1 MPTPTVSPTDVHS
14 LLSDHS
20 LEMTGKDL
28 PHLLDARDTIPQ
40 ATRINVTFLE
50 NEEPEVRIEA
60 ARAVRES
67 GFVPV
72 PHLSARRLASQAMLE
87 DYLGALQ
94 AIGAAD
100 QVFAVGGDPATPH
113 GPYADALS
121 VIESGVLQRYGVR
134 SVSIAGYP
142 EGHPDIS
149 EADLWS
155 SLVDKA
161 AALADQGLAGGIIT
175 QFGFDVDP
183 VLSWIEQVR
192 DRGVDLPIRVGVP
205 GPAGIRRLV
214 RYASRFGVGTSAGI
228 AKKYGFSIT
237 NLLGTAGPD
246 KFIGELAAR
255 LDQDRHGEVKMHFYT
270 FGGLGAT
277 SDWIAAYA
285 QEVRR

>member
-1 MPTPTVSPTDVHS
+1 MSTPTVSPTNVRS

-20 LEMTGKDL
+20 LEMTGKDV
-28 PHLLDARDTIPQ
+28 PHLLGARDTIPQ
-40 ATRINVTFLE
+40 GTRINVTFLE

-67 GFVPV
+67 GFIPV
-72 PHLSARRLASQAMLE
+72 PHLSARRLTSQTMLE

-94 AIGAAD
+94 AVGAAD
-100 QVFAVGGDPATPH
+100 EVFAVGGDPSTPH
-113 GPYADALS
+113 GPYSDALS
-121 VIESGVLQRYGVR
+121 LIESGVLQKYGVR
-134 SVSIAGYP
+134 CVSIAGYP

-149 EADLWS
+149 EADLWT
-155 SLVDKA
+155 SLADKA
-161 AALADQGLAGGIIT
+161 ASLRDQEFVGGITT

-192 DRGVDLPIRVGVP
+192 DRGIELPIRVGVP

-214 RYASRFGVGTSAGI
+214 RYASRFGVGTSASI
-228 AKKYGFSIT
+228 ARKYGFSMT

-246 KFIGELAAR
+246 RFIGELAER
-255 LDQDRHGEVKMHFYT
+255 LDADRHGEVKMHLYT

-277 SDWIAAYA
+277 SDWIAAYEK
-285 QEVRR
+285 EVRQ

>member
-1 MPTPTVSPTDVHS
+1 MSTPTVSPTGVHS

-20 LEMTGKDL
+20 LEMTGKDV
-28 PHLLDARDTIPQ
+28 PHLLGARDTIPQ
-40 ATRINVTFLE
+40 GTRINVTFLD

-60 ARAVRES
+60 ARAVLES

-72 PHLSARRLASQAMLE
+72 PHLSARRLVSQAMLE

-94 AIGAAD
+94 AVGATA
-100 QVFAVGGDPATPH
+100 QMFAVGGDPSTPH
-113 GPYADALS
+113 GPYSDALS
-121 VIESGVLQRYGVR
+121 VIESGVLAQYGVR
-134 SVSIAGYP
+134 GVSIAGYP

-155 SLVDKA
+155 SLSDKA
-161 AALADQGLAGGIIT
+161 AAIRDQELEGGIIT

-183 VLSWIEQVR
+183 VLTWIEQVR
-192 DRGVDLPIRVGVP
+192 DRGIDLPIRVGVP

-246 KFIGELAAR
+246 KFIGELAER
-255 LDQDRHGEVKMHFYT
+255 LVKERHGEVKMHFYT

-277 SDWIAAYA
+277 SDWIAAYEK
-285 QEVRR
+285 EVRR